1 MACDDGSTLFHC
13 GHDDGLCACVG
24 LVLKGTAVARC
35 HRPPLVFLWAI
46 KSYVPRSATCPTY
59 SALSRL
65 WSTRAGAVTLQMA
78 YHAALKHRLGV
89 RLPRLVSFFDMV
101 RTTCSVSSEICF
113 LSSCTSPA
121 STTAGDCVWSLS
133 IAINSRARSTAL
145 SSDFASSEAL
155 SCLLTAR
162 EVPLEIGAAEADHV
176 HRCQCQA

>member
-1 MACDDGSTLFHC
+1 MPDA
-13 GHDDGLCACVG
+13 
-24 LVLKGTAVARC
+24 TA
-35 HRPPLVFLWAI
+35 
-46 KSYVPRSATCPTY
+46 PRSFSCGQSKATCPGRPHVQHTRR
-59 SALSRL
+59 SPACGLRGLGQSRCR
-65 WSTRAGAVTLQMA
+65 WPTTRQ
-78 YHAALKHRLGV
+78 LKHRLGV